1 MRSHL
6 VIGGRDV
13 EGAPRSTRSRSVH
26 SRRTDPIKRS
36 TYPFCQGEWNEVGRS
51 SRALNAP
58 SNALALSPMRYLVA
72 VSRGNASVIWRASH
86 SAIGFSR
93 TTTGA
98 AVDGQEMRIA
108 AERHSSYK
116 EINRCNLLHVIAKEI
131 LPALQWP
138 TLPRHHVYR
147 NRGLRI
153 VRARCKIGMTNLL
166 YNMRRL
172 VCLERMAP
180 AAG

>member
-6 VIGGRDV
+6 VIDGIFRDV

-36 TYPFCQGEWNEVGRS
+36 TYPFCQGEWNEVGQS

-86 SAIGFSR
+86 SAVGFSR

-98 AVDGQEMRIA
+98 AV
-108 AERHSSYK
+108 
-116 EINRCNLLHVIAKEI
+116 
-131 LPALQWP
+131 
-138 TLPRHHVYR
+138 HVYR
-147 NRGLRI
+147 NR
-153 VRARCKIGMTNLL
+153 
-166 YNMRRL
+166 RL
-172 VCLERMAP
+172 PDIDAKFEQLTVDLGSTPQRVLNTHSSDQIAHLF
-180 AAG
+180 ADT